1 MRHQTSDVRRQ
12 LMVLTL
18 LTAVTAAFSPVVG
31 QTSLSIY
38 KDGRV
43 VVRQSVAQPLTKGR
57 NVLTVPVQQFRTG
70 TLFSGDSLVTLVSG
84 TVFDATTR
92 DQALQRAIG
101 QTLSFVR
108 AKGDTVR
115 ATVLSVSPP
124 QYRLADGRL
133 LLGSP
138 GEPLFP
144 SELVRTGEEAMVRL
158 EASRGRPR
166 KEVAYVAQGATW
178 EAT

>member
-1 MRHQTSDVRRQ
+1 
-12 LMVLTL
+12 MVLTL

-38 KDGRV
+38 EDGRV

-70 TLFSGDSLVTLVSG
+70 TLFSADSLVTLVSG

-124 QYRLADGRL
+124 QYRLAGGRVVFRGPDGG
-133 LLGSP
+133 LGGGGGWAGGRVFPP
-138 GEPLFP
+138 G
-144 SELVRTGEEAMVRL
+144 
-158 EASRGRPR
+158 RGR
-166 KEVAYVAQGATW
+166 
-178 EAT
+178 